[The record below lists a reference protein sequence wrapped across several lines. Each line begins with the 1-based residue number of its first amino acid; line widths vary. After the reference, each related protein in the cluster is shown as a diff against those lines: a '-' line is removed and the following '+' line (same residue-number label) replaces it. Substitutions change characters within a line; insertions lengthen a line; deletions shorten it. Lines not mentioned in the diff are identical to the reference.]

1 MVCINSNSF
10 LLLATFILI
19 SSSFSPRCHGENTQ
33 FPHRHAMHSEGM
45 ADLGG
50 HGVVFLETGRSVLEN
65 GDSER
70 NRSLI
75 LAAKRTKRIDPL
87 HHFKH
92 YKGGWNISNRNYFSS
107 VGFTAAPLFLISAFW
122 FLGFGIYLLIICFRH
137 CCSQRQHYVHEKIQ
151 RTLLSFL
158 MLFTTATIVGCVV
171 LYTGQGKFH
180 SSTTSTLEYIV
191 KQSNS
196 TVQNLK
202 NVSYYLSTAK
212 QLGVDQ
218 YFMPSNVQANIDN
231 IQIKINAST
240 TFLEE
245 KKDSNSDR
253 IQHVL
258 DSVQLA
264 LIIIAAVMLLLSLT
278 GFFCSVLNLQLLVY
292 ILATIAWILVAGT
305 FILCGVFLLLHNVA
319 ADTCVAMNEWV
330 QHPTA
335 RTALDDILLS
345 KDVTFQL
352 VNVVNNFITNVS
364 NKNFPTQ
371 AELEPSV
378 SYNQTGPLVPVLCN
392 PYQPNKTRRVCE
404 AGEVD
409 FNNAAQEWN
418 KYICEV
424 SADGICTTPG
434 RLTPKLYNQMSTAAN
449 VSTALYHHGTFL
461 AGLQDCS
468 FVRKTFTDIIKD
480 YCPGLRRYSEWIY
493 IGLTMV
499 SSAVLLS
506 LIIWISYTRPKRGKE
521 YIRQY
526 ADMPSQ
532 DSLQLQ
538 KGMKK

>member
-45 ADLGG
+45 TDLGG

-70 NRSLI
+70 NPSLI

-122 FLGFGIYLLIICFRH
+122 FLGFGI
-137 CCSQRQHYVHEKIQ
+137 
-151 RTLLSFL
+151 
-158 MLFTTATIVGCVV
+158 VGCVV

-180 SSTTSTLEYIV
+180 SSTTT
-191 KQSNS
+191 
-196 TVQNLK
+196 
-202 NVSYYLSTAK
+202 K

-245 KKDSNSDR
+245 KKIA
-253 IQHVL
+253 IQIEYNIVVYGYVL
-258 DSVQLA
+258 QTASINYNCCCNA
-264 LIIIAAVMLLLSLT
+264 P
-278 GFFCSVLNLQLLVY
+278 LVPR
-292 ILATIAWILVAGT
+292 W
-305 FILCGVFLLLHNVA
+305 FLLLCSQPAASRITFWQPLHGFSLRAHLSCVAYFFFSTSKAVNKIRAIVIVFRPKAIIRTVSSLHSSVA
-319 ADTCVAMNEWV
+319 ADTCVAMNEW
-330 QHPTA
+330 
-335 RTALDDILLS
+335 S

-364 NKNFPTQ
+364 NKNLPTQ
-371 AELEPSV
+371 AKLEPSV

-392 PYQPNKTRRVCE
+392 PYQPNKTRRV
-404 AGEVD
+404 VKL
-409 FNNAAQEWN
+409 EWN

-449 VSTALYHHGTFL
+449 VSSALYHHGPFL
-461 AGLQDCS
+461 VDLQDCS
-468 FVRKTFTDIIKD
+468 FVQRIFTDIIKD
-480 YCPGLRRYSEWIY
+480 HCPGLRRYSEWIC

-506 LIIWISYTRPKRGKE
+506 SIIWISYTRLKRGKE

-526 ADMPSQ
+526 ADMPTQ
-532 DSLQLQ
+532 DSLELQ
-538 KGMKK
+538 KGMK